1 MNQILNSFK
10 LSKSEALLAEDRL
23 WPVLSLLKAKYILME
38 GANARH
44 RIDVAAFERA
54 VQKGYFHGHQIICP
68 GVIDTTT
75 ARVED
80 PQLICETLLRYSRC
94 LQHRPR
100 VMASTDCGFESTKGS
115 VAITGDVAWLK
126 LRSLVEGAR
135 RATQH
140 LLELASPVACRAM
153 TMAVPLRAALFV
165 RREAEAVGLRELLEE
180 LTRRPVTVLPE
191 AMAVE
196 EAFEALRWIV
206 DAPLV
211 LVAMGAAP
219 LAQARHGASLAS
231 LARHSFGSFR
241 AGSATYILEKH

>member
-1 MNQILNSFK
+1 MQRNAGKLYTLKSFK
-10 LSKSEALLAEDRL
+10 PSETEALSAEDRL

-54 VQKGYFHGHQIICP
+54 VQKGYFHEHQIICP

-80 PQLICETLLRYSRC
+80 PQLICESLLRYSRC

-135 RATQH
+135 RATKH
-140 LLELASPVACRAM
+140 LLELSSPVPCRAM
-153 TMAVPLRAALFV
+153 SMAVPLRAALFV
-165 RREAEAVGLRELLEE
+165 SQETGAVELQEALEG
-180 LTRRPVTVLPE
+180 LTRRPVPLLRQ
-191 AMAVE
+191 AMGAE
-196 EAFEALRWIV
+196 EAFNALRWIV

-211 LVAMGAAP
+211 LVAYGDVP
-219 LAQARHGASLAS
+219 LAEAGP
-231 LARHSFGSFR
+231 R
-241 AGSATYILEKH
+241 ATP